1 MRIRL
6 YLSIVQYR
14 EYQRSA
20 ETNGFKI
27 LDPSSPERADMLC
40 IVNPCN
46 PTGDYFSV
54 EPLKEWIKN
63 NVKQGGCVIVGK
75 PVNVCSLA

>member
-6 YLSIVQYR
+6 CLSIVQYR

-27 LDPSSPERADMLC
+27 LDPSSSERADMLC

-75 PVNVCSLA
+75 PVNGCSLA